1 MNYWERR
8 QKQLSEQL
16 EKDEEKLKKRLSSF
30 YDTEYRKLEKEIA
43 AYYSMYGEDK
53 VIKYRNLMQNLSD
66 DDKERLIKR
75 MQEFV
80 QLYPGYADLL
90 PVRKTIYKLNR
101 LEGLQMSVLM
111 QQYEIGAVDNE
122 EIRKH
127 LEKQALRNANA
138 AAETMGYGKNFY
150 TEDSNIIKAVVD
162 TKWCNG
168 KDFSERIWGN
178 VEKLAQYLSS
188 DIAAGF
194 ARGDSYE
201 KLVRQLRQ
209 RFGKVSRND
218 AYRLIYT
225 EGTYVMN
232 EARAE
237 AFRQDTEE
245 YIFRVQYDK
254 IRRSGW
260 RDICDDLNEKVFRW
274 DERKPGIN
282 FPPMHA
288 WCHCTATPYVSDR
301 QKFIED
307 YENRYAEKRAEKV
320 ANRFTEEDEQEFE
333 ALKKKYKSLEE
344 AMLLGSS
351 DDAMRYKELQR
362 KASQNAAKNDF
373 KTKFETQNTSEAILN
388 SWRDDPRTDERD
400 AISSYS
406 RNGYLM
412 MNDYLR
418 HGNYVRDV
426 YKKDI
431 EALEKYL
438 DKSIIK
444 SEIFLK
450 RGTDMN
456 AMNHLLGDGWNAN
469 VDSQIGKIISDK
481 GFLSTTPYEDGGL
494 AGSIK
499 MYIKAPKGTKGAY
512 IKNYCANENE
522 KEFLLQHGTKLE
534 IKNIE
539 VLKDKWGDNK
549 YIVHAEVVVNE

>member
-1 MNYWERR
+1 MEMTYWERR
-8 QKQLSEQL
+8 QQELNSAL

-53 VIKYRNLMQNLSD
+53 VIEFRNLMQNLSD
-66 DDKERLIKR
+66 EDKERLIKR
-75 MQEFV
+75 MQDFA
-80 QLYPGYADLL
+80 QLYPEYADLL
-90 PVRKTIYKLNR
+90 PVRETIYKLNR

-111 QQYEIGAVDNE
+111 QQYEIGSVDNE

-150 TEDSNIIKAVVD
+150 AEDSNIIKTVVN

-225 EGTYVMN
+225 EGTHVMN
-232 EARAE
+232 EARAA
-237 AFRQDTEE
+237 AFEQDTEE
-245 YIFRVQYDK
+245 YIFRIQYDK

-307 YENRYAEKRAEKV
+307 YEKRHGNNGNGQAKRV
-320 ANRFTEEDEQEFE
+320 ANRFDSGIINSSKNTKEDIQVHSVGKINRDIYKCITEDIVTDEV
-333 ALKKKYKSLEE
+333 
-344 AMLLGSS
+344 
-351 DDAMRYKELQR
+351 
-362 KASQNAAKNDF
+362 
-373 KTKFETQNTSEAILN
+373 II
-388 SWRDDPRTDERD
+388 TDERID
-400 AISSYS
+400 HIVERRGQKFYDTYGESFSEIILNPDYIFADKANTALVCKEFKADDKFVNIVLRIVVSTDNPNYKNSIITAVGENS
-406 RNGYLM
+406 RRFQQR
-412 MNDYLR
+412 LR
-418 HGNYVRDV
+418 NNTPL
-426 YKKDI
+426 YKK
-431 EALEKYL
+431 E
-438 DKSIIK
+438 
-444 SEIFLK
+444 
-450 RGTDMN
+450 
-456 AMNHLLGDGWNAN
+456 
-469 VDSQIGKIISDK
+469 
-481 GFLSTTPYEDGGL
+481 
-494 AGSIK
+494 
-499 MYIKAPKGTKGAY
+499 
-512 IKNYCANENE
+512 
-522 KEFLLQHGTKLE
+522 
-534 IKNIE
+534 
-539 VLKDKWGDNK
+539 
-549 YIVHAEVVVNE
+549 

>member
-1 MNYWERR
+1 MTYWERR
-8 QKQLSEQL
+8 QQELNSVL

-80 QLYPGYADLL
+80 QLYPEYADLL
-90 PVRKTIYKLNR
+90 PVRETIYKLNR

-232 EARAE
+232 EARAA

-307 YENRYAEKRAEKV
+307 YENRHKNGQSQNIVNRMDAENDMRNNIL
-320 ANRFTEEDEQEFE
+320 NRE
-333 ALKKKYKSLEE
+333 YKELSLEE
-344 AMLLGSS
+344 FKKMHHTVSKEERKIIYGRNHFSGYVNSSNARKINGLLRNSDSLSLEYQEIADTLSS
-351 DDAMRYKELQR
+351 VIQKNEIGEDIIVTRYV
-362 KASQNAAKNDF
+362 
-373 KTKFETQNTSEAILN
+373 T
-388 SWRDDPRTDERD
+388 TD
-400 AISSYS
+400 
-406 RNGYLM
+406 
-412 MNDYLR
+412 
-418 HGNYVRDV
+418 
-426 YKKDI
+426 
-431 EALEKYL
+431 ALESITGVAFPESPGLLSGRSGVEKYWQ
-438 DKSIIK
+438 DI
-444 SEIFLK
+444 
-450 RGTDMN
+450 
-456 AMNHLLGDGWNAN
+456 
-469 VDSQIGKIISDK
+469 DSLSNQIQKGHTYTEK
-481 GFLSTTPYEDGGL
+481 GFLSTSGVSDKNVMQDKGVL
-494 AGSIK
+494 LRIK
-499 MYIKAPKGTKGAY
+499 VPKGTNAY
-512 IKNYCANENE
+512 VTTNY
-522 KEFLLQHGTKLE
+522 KESEIIFNRGSRLE
-534 IKNIE
+534 IINSHVENSRTANAKV
-539 VLKDKWGDNK
+539 VLEC
-549 YIVHAEVVVNE
+549 VMR